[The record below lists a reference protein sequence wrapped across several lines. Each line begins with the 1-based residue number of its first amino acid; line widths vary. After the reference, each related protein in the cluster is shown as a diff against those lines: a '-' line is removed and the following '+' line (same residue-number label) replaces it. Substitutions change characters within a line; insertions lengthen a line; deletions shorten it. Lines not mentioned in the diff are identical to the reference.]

1 MSPRQAVAKLRRAGW
16 RQDADGHWHHED
28 RDEQLGMAVNIA
40 DAMRIESAH
49 EAAQYDRSKRS
60 PNRRGVSLRQLQRS
74 LAKPFDKDKA
84 KREKA
89 RDIAVREA
97 MKAAHNKVQP

>member
-1 MSPRQAVAKLRRAGW
+1 MSPRQAVAFLTRAGW
-16 RQDADGHWHHED
+16 RCDADGHWHNDD

-40 DAMRIESAH
+40 DAMRIEWNHRPAL
-49 EAAQYDRSKRS
+49 DRAKR
-60 PNRRGVSLRQLQRS
+60 PANRRGVSLRQLQLS
-74 LAKPFDKDKA
+74 LAKPFDKDRA